1 LGVGEIIV
9 AKHRNGATDS
19 VRMRFVGEYA
29 RFENFDTFGDDFQP
43 MGNNSMSVNT
53 AFDTPSNAS
62 YVVKSK
68 MDEIDDD
75 SFDLSYNGDD
85 TPF

>member
-1 LGVGEIIV
+1 
-9 AKHRNGATDS
+9 
-19 VRMRFVGEYA
+19 
-29 RFENFDTFGDDFQP
+29 
-43 MGNNSMSVNT
+43 MSVNT
-53 AFDTPSNAS
+53 AFDNPSNAS

-75 SFDLSYNGDD
+75 SFNLSYNGDD

>member
-1 LGVGEIIV
+1 
-9 AKHRNGATDS
+9 
-19 VRMRFVGEYA
+19 
-29 RFENFDTFGDDFQP
+29 